1 MDNQHGKKLPSAVLP
16 TVSGDN
22 YVIVET
28 PDGAIYFVDS
38 DGAKRLLTVDEKY
51 DVGDI
56 VIRTE
61 GTSPA
66 EKYGGTWEQ
75 LPNNVALWIVSS
87 NGGTVIE
94 AGLPNIV
101 GSMRVREGYFSDT
114 YKNYDIINRQKSGA
128 LSVTASSGTATTDSV
143 QIAGAQQVWDNI
155 AFDAS
160 QSNGI
165 YGKSTTVQPPAYG
178 VYGWQKIAN

>member
-38 DGAKRLLTVDEKY
+38 DGAKRLVTVNEKY

-66 EKYGGTWEQ
+66 EKYGGTWES

-101 GSMRVREGYFSDT
+101 GSMNIREGYFSDS
-114 YKNYDIINRQKSGA
+114 YKNYDVIDRKKSGA
-128 LSVTASSGTATTDSV
+128 FSVTLGSGTTTDSI
-143 QIAGAQQVWDNI
+143 QIMGEEQVWDNI
-155 AFDAS
+155 SFDAS

-165 YGKSTTVQPPAYG
+165 YGKSSTVQPPAYG
-178 VYGWQKIAN
+178 VYAWKKIAN